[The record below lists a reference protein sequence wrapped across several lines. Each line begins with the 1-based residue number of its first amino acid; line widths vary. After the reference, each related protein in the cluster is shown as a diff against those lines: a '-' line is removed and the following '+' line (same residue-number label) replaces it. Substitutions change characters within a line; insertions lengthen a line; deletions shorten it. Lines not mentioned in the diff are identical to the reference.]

1 MSTLVHSIRRRTLVV
16 GLLVA
21 SFAGASG
28 SAFAASAP
36 SPYGYAMQ
44 YTPKASAQKVPESLY
59 GYAMQYTPKA
69 QAQKIPQSLYGYAM
83 QYTPKA
89 SVKRVAQRPMVV
101 VERTGVRCDVSI
113 SAAHVGDLERC
124 E

>member
-1 MSTLVHSIRRRTLVV
+1 MSTLVHSIRRHTLVV
-16 GLLVA
+16 GLVVA

-28 SAFAASAP
+28 SAYAAFAPP
-36 SPYGYAMQ
+36 SPYGCAMQYTPKAHVQKIPESLYGYAMQ
-44 YTPKASAQKVPESLY
+44 YTPNASAKEIPESLY

-69 QAQKIPQSLYGYAM
+69 HVQKI
-83 QYTPKA
+83 
-89 SVKRVAQRPMVV
+89 AQRPEVV

-113 SAAHVGDLERC
+113 AHGDDLRC

>member
-16 GLLVA
+16 GLVVA

-28 SAFAASAP
+28 SAFAAFGPP

-44 YTPKASAQKVPESLY
+44 YTPKASAQKVPQSLY

-69 QAQKIPQSLYGYAM
+69 SAQKIPESLYGYAM

-89 SVKRVAQRPMVV
+89 SVKKVAQRPEVV

-113 SAAHVGDLERC
+113 AHADDLRC

>member
-1 MSTLVHSIRRRTLVV
+1 M
-16 GLLVA
+16 VA

-28 SAFAASAP
+28 SAYAAFAPESLRLAIE
-36 SPYGYAMQ
+36 Q
-44 YTPKASAQKVPESLY
+44 YTPKAKAQKIPRKLY

-69 QAQKIPQSLYGYAM
+69 KVQKI
-83 QYTPKA
+83 
-89 SVKRVAQRPMVV
+89 AQRPEVV

-113 SAAHVGDLERC
+113 AHADDLRC

>member
-16 GLLVA
+16 GLVVA

-28 SAFAASAP
+28 SAYAASAPP

-44 YTPKASAQKVPESLY
+44 YTPKASAQKIPESLY

-69 QAQKIPQSLYGYAM
+69 HVPKI
-83 QYTPKA
+83 
-89 SVKRVAQRPMVV
+89 AQRPEVV

-113 SAAHVGDLERC
+113 AHADDLRC